1 MGSVILPSVGGSHG
15 CNLAPHLTSD
25 YVRCWRGCFRFS
37 VSHRHR
43 ITRSSL
49 LDCSHT
55 EALVC
60 SRAKLPKSAPFFK
73 HKDCVSHDTRHLN
86 VMITGKCQDQQQ
98 FNICTFSTLFHVH
111 GFKAIFCCHL
121 NFYVKLVEGS
131 IKMNQEGSSNEK
143 WCPVDKWTTTLGTDY
158 NVPASQT
165 HSTKQCI
172 VNLMFYMS
180 KLKVKVTRGG

>member
-25 YVRCWRGCFRFS
+25 YVQCWRGCFRFS

-60 SRAKLPKSAPFFK
+60 SRAKLPKSVPFFK

-86 VMITGKCQDQQQ
+86 VMITGKCPDQQQ
-98 FNICTFSTLFHVH
+98 FNICTFSTFSRSRFL
-111 GFKAIFCCHL
+111 G
-121 NFYVKLVEGS
+121 NFL
-131 IKMNQEGSSNEK
+131 
-143 WCPVDKWTTTLGTDY
+143 L
-158 NVPASQT
+158 
-165 HSTKQCI
+165 
-172 VNLMFYMS
+172 LS
-180 KLKVKVTRGG
+180 KLLYENIML